1 MSNFCT
7 HQPEDV
13 KHLIE
18 HLEEVVIKEPAE
30 PTEELLESKRGRI
43 ITDNYG
49 RQMDKCDKR
58 ISNYTSNKSIICG
71 VVLGQCDTSMQS
83 KLAITAGR
91 EAKKSDLLFIL
102 KQHRRRASAY
112 RGTTATTS
120 LGVKL

>member
-1 MSNFCT
+1 
-7 HQPEDV
+7 
-13 KHLIE
+13 
-18 HLEEVVIKEPAE
+18 
-30 PTEELLESKRGRI
+30 
-43 ITDNYG
+43 
-49 RQMDKCDKR
+49 MDKCDKR